1 MTRRMILTLAAGMRA
16 CLFLGGVV
24 GILLIAQA
32 ATLGADSGKKK
43 EAEKIARLI
52 EQLGNDDF
60 EKREAA
66 SKELDSI
73 GESAISALRKV
84 VASSPD
90 AEIRRRAETIIGAIR
105 AHFTQL

>member
-1 MTRRMILTLAAGMRA
+1 MRTYLVVGAVVGMILVGPAGTLRGHP
-16 CLFLGGVV
+16 G
-24 GILLIAQA
+24 QE
-32 ATLGADSGKKK
+32 TD
-43 EAEKIARLI
+43 AERIARLI
-52 EQLGNDDF
+52 KQLGDDSF
-60 EKREAA
+60 TKREAA